1 MKKSALALKIKETII
16 SRSNDIANECHL
28 CPKEIYKEI
37 TGHTICNGNCAMES
51 NRMLDILRMDRPP
64 RTVIYCSFDCNG
76 FYHWFLEQ
84 QTTNFRI
91 IKI

>member
-1 MKKSALALKIKETII
+1 MKNSVLAHKIKETII
-16 SRSNDIANECHL
+16 SRTHDIANECHV

-37 TGHTICNGNCAMES
+37 TGLDICIGNCAMEAS
-51 NRMLDILRMDRPP
+51 RMLDILGMGHPP
-64 RTVIYCSFDCNG
+64 RTVIGGAVDCDK
-76 FYHWFLEQ
+76 FYRWFLEQ

>member
-1 MKKSALALKIKETII
+1 MKKSVLAYKIKETMI
-16 SRSNDIANECHL
+16 SRSEHIVNECYL

-64 RTVIYCSFDCNG
+64 RTVIDGAVDCNG